1 MKLMSLNMEPFSL
14 MEPTS
19 APDGESG
26 TVTTYTA
33 GTPFQAAALIGQT
46 AQSVVSNRGAQT
58 AQMPDPKQQYAIY
71 TSRAVSLPFHA
82 IVKRLSD
89 GQFFRITSDPT
100 DSMTPKGALL
110 DLRLYAAEKWKMPDG
125 AEVIPAQT
133 EPSSDTPEPTDPEG
147 GGGNDES

>member
-1 MKLMSLNMEPFSL
+1 MKLMALNMETFAL
-14 MEPTS
+14 MAQTS

-58 AQMPDPKQQYAIY
+58 AQMPDPKPQYAVY
-71 TSRAVSLPFHA
+71 TNRAVSLPFHA

-100 DSMTPKGALL
+100 DSKTPKGALL
-110 DLRLYAAEKWKMPDG
+110 DLRLYAAEKWKMPNG
-125 AEVIPAQT
+125 AEVIPTDSPNA
-133 EPSSDTPEPTDPEG
+133 DTPEPTDPEG